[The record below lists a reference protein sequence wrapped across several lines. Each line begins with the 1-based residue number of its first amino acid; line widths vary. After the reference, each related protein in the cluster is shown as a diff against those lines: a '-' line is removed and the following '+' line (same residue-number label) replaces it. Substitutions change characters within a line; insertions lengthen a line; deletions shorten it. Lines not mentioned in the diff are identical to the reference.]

1 LSPSF
6 KVTRGYKYAMHIVLR
21 GSAIIKAAGYPD
33 YSLGVGEA
41 VVHPVKYFAHHAAP
55 RPPVPRRAHHHHLNP
70 QVSYSL
76 PGSLYILRA
85 M

>member
-1 LSPSF
+1 MRHSFAAPSPPDSRLSPSF

-41 VVHPVKYFAHHAAP
+41 VVHPVKYLV
-55 RPPVPRRAHHHHLNP
+55 RITPPH
-70 QVSYSL
+70 
-76 PGSLYILRA
+76 GLRFRDVLTIII
-85 M
+85 